1 MPPVAIRVRDLTRY
15 RTKLVQYQSWLAN
28 RMQRLLE
35 QGNIKLAGVASDVLG
50 LVRWRCSVR

>member
-1 MPPVAIRVRDLTRY
+1 VAIRVRDLTRY